1 MTLKVIMSNKSD
13 GSMKSSHGLN
23 FSENNKKRTEFLQ
36 KNHINPDNVTLVR
49 LSYDSDNYKRYLTID
64 DSLKGDG
71 ITIESTIKADA
82 LVVTKPNHALFLP
95 LADCIGAVIYDPM
108 LNILMVSHLGRH
120 NLEQYGGTESINYL
134 VKNHNV
140 DPKRLTVWL
149 SPSAG
154 KDSYPVFKFN
164 NQGLNEIAIKQL
176 TKAGVLTE
184 NITVSPIDTTNDEDY
199 YSHSQFLK
207 GNQQDDGRFGIV
219 AYFS

>member
-1 MTLKVIMSNKSD
+1 MTLKIITSNKLD

-23 FSENNKKRTEFLQ
+23 FAENNKKRIELLE
-36 KNHINPDNVTLVR
+36 KNHINPDDTTLVR
-49 LSYDSDNYKRYLTID
+49 LSYDGEDYKRYFTIND
-64 DSLKGDG
+64 NLKGDG

-82 LVVTKPNHALFLP
+82 LVVTEPNHALFLP
-95 LADCIGAVIYDPM
+95 LADCIGAVIYDPI

-164 NQGLNEIAIKQL
+164 NRSLNEVAVEQL
-176 TKAGVLTE
+176 IRAGILSK
-184 NITVSPIDTTNDEDY
+184 NITVSPIDTTKDKDY

-207 GNQQDDGRFGIV
+207 DKRGNDGRFAIA